1 MQWTIRRFEP
11 SDKEAV
17 YVVFQEGITEHVW
30 PAFRQAVLHP
40 DHVALTLIISVTAY
54 VLGGR
59 CWTLALLAGALWVGL
74 VFFCCYEFYTGYV
87 RERLHTD
94 MKDIQ
99 ASFLADPDCCFWVA
113 EAEVGGKCRILGM
126 VAVVG
131 GKAGGHQQ
139 GEGATHNDGPSPGQ
153 EQERYGQIF
162 RMTVSS
168 SCRRSGLGTLL
179 AQTAIQFCRD
189 RKFSKIVLTTSS
201 MQTAAIALYLHMGF
215 KHVVPFTYSGVPAW
229 MFHMTKIT
237 LLCMEKSL

>member
-1 MQWTIRRFEP
+1 MMQWTIRRFEP

-113 EAEVGGKCRILGM
+113 E
-126 VAVVG
+126 
-131 GKAGGHQQ
+131 Q

-237 LLCMEKSL
+237 LLYLSLVSQRPG